1 MRALLSILAAIIP
14 LLVSSI
20 AMAESVGA
28 GTITSI
34 YAHSSQWGGPLYTIG
49 VSESIS
55 NKASCNITSRFT
67 TKDKELISLI
77 LSAKLAGKRVEI
89 HGSGECSQWPDAET
103 ILYIHMP

>member
-1 MRALLSILAAIIP
+1 MRTLLSIFAAIIP
-14 LLVSSI
+14 LLVSSA
-20 AMAESVGA
+20 AMAESVGT

-34 YAHSSQWGGPLYTIG
+34 YAHSSQFGGPMYSIV
-49 VSESIS
+49 VSEPIS
-55 NKASCNITSRFT
+55 NKASCNITNRFT

-77 LSAKLAGKRVEI
+77 LSAKLAGKRVDI